1 MNFKMPKP
9 TPGFRITG
17 KKGFHMT
24 FENGYTVSIQFGP
37 GDYCDNYDMEIGE
50 QDEAAGANGSS
61 NAEYAVWGQGGE
73 MIQYGDWGDTVSNRS
88 TPAQVLELLNWAA
101 NQPAMGNPDALAR

>member
-1 MNFKMPKP
+1 
-9 TPGFRITG
+9 
-17 KKGFHMT
+17 
-24 FENGYTVSIQFGP
+24 
-37 GDYCDNYDMEIGE
+37 
-50 QDEAAGANGSS
+50 
-61 NAEYAVWGQGGE
+61 